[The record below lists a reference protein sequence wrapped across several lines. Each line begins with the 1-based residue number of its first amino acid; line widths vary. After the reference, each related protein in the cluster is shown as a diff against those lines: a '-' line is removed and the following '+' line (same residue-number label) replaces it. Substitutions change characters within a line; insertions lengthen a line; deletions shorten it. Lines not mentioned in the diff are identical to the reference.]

1 MVIPKGVT
9 RIAAH
14 AFRGCSNL
22 AEVSVPATVKEIG
35 SSAFRDCDALKE
47 IDIPEDCIVDERTFK
62 DSPTK
67 VNRMSYFTDEEW
79 AAIIEEADA
88 KIADVLYFVYSK
100 EDGTDKVFY
109 PGEEGWVVIADSEAF
124 TENIASSMALQPMYD
139 YSEVLAYLNLMKDQG
154 AEYVKY
160 CVLSPMASEIAGEN
174 WFLGVDYPID
184 EMIAQAEA
192 GLAAQ

>member
-1 MVIPKGVT
+1 
-9 RIAAH
+9 
-14 AFRGCSNL
+14 
-22 AEVSVPATVKEIG
+22 
-35 SSAFRDCDALKE
+35 
-47 IDIPEDCIVDERTFK
+47 
-62 DSPTK
+62 
-67 VNRMSYFTDEEW
+67 
-79 AAIIEEADA
+79 
-88 KIADVLYFVYSK
+88 
-100 EDGTDKVFY
+100 
-109 PGEEGWVVIADSEAF
+109 
-124 TENIASSMALQPMYD
+124 MALQPMYD